1 MASNALLWKF
11 GLILAVL
18 AVGLYF
24 SYPPE
29 DRISL
34 GLDLRGGAHILM
46 QVDTDSAL
54 KHQLD
59 VVQDRLGQEL
69 KEKGVGYEAILS
81 TGPGELEIRGVPSS
95 SVDTAQAILDEALGD
110 WDVSRAGAGT
120 WRVEMPADVRQ
131 YYRTSAVKGT
141 LTTMWNRLDGLGV
154 SEPLIQEQGIQ
165 GDRILVQLPGV
176 ENPERVIDLLLDTAR
191 LEWKAVSYPPGVSDF
206 GNWLPPTDRE
216 TLVAMFGGRLPPDT
230 EAFVQRTSGPGGSL
244 ELWWPL
250 KRVSTVGGGDLKNAF
265 RQTDQW
271 GEPSVGFELTQ
282 EAGRRFEVATKENIQ
297 RKMAIVLDDEV
308 ISAPTIRGTI
318 RDQGVIEGGFSVQE
332 AEDLALK
339 LRSGAIPAD
348 VDIIEERT
356 VGPSLGQ
363 DSIRRGLTAGIVGLI
378 CVFGFMLVYYRLSG
392 LNAVVALLLN
402 VLLVFGA
409 LGALPFLFSGTT
421 ALRATLT
428 LPGIAGLILT
438 VGMAVDSNVL
448 IFERIREELR
458 LGKTVRSAVQQGFSK
473 AVVTVLDCNIT
484 TIVAAVFLGMY
495 GTGPVRGFAVT
506 LIIGLLV
513 SMFTAV
519 FVSRQLFELV
529 LLGKSG
535 ADTLS
540 I

>member
-1 MASNALLWKF
+1 MSQNPLLWKF
-11 GLILAVL
+11 AVILAV
-18 AVGLYF
+18 VGGALFF
-24 SYPPE
+24 SYPPQ

-59 VVQDRLGQEL
+59 LAQDRLGQQL
-69 KEKGVGYEAILS
+69 KDEGIGYEAILDS
-81 TGPGELEIRGVPSS
+81 GPGELSLRGIGSTD
-95 SVDTAQAILDEALGD
+95 VDAVETMLGVAFSD
-110 WDVSRAGAGT
+110 WSVSRQGAGS
-120 WRVEMPADVRQ
+120 WRISMPSEMRS

-141 LTTMWNRLDGLGV
+141 LTTMRNRIDGLGV
-154 SEPLIQEQGIQ
+154 SEPLIQQQGIQ

-176 ENPERVIDLLLDTAR
+176 EDPERVIDLLLDTAR
-191 LEWKAVSYPPGVSDF
+191 LEWKAVTYPAGVTDYGS
-206 GNWLPPTDRE
+206 WVPPTDRA
-216 TLVAMFGGRLPPDT
+216 TLEAMFGGQLPADT
-230 EAFVQRTSGPGGSL
+230 EAYPQNTAGQGGVIQF
-244 ELWWPL
+244 WWPL
-250 KRVSTVGGGDLKNAF
+250 KRVSSVSGGDLRNAF
-265 RQTDQW
+265 RQNDQW

-282 EAGRRFEVATKENIQ
+282 EAGKRFEVATRENFQ
-297 RKMAIVLDDEV
+297 RKMVIVLDDEV
-308 ISAPTIRGTI
+308 VSAPVIRGTI
-318 RDQGVIEGGFSVQE
+318 RDQGVIEGSFTMQE

-356 VGPSLGQ
+356 VGPSLGR
-363 DSIRRGLTAGIVGLI
+363 DSIRAGLTAGIAGFVGLLL
-378 CVFGFMLVYYRLSG
+378 FMVMYYKFSG

-409 LGALPFLFSGTT
+409 LGALPFLFAGTT

-458 LGKTVRSAVQQGFSK
+458 LGKTVRSAVDQGFGK
-473 AVVTVLDCNIT
+473 AFTTILDCNVT
-484 TIVAAVFLGMY
+484 TVVAAIFLGMY

-506 LIIGLLV
+506 LIIGLLA

-529 LLGKSG
+529 LLRK
-535 ADTLS
+535 AWAETLS